1 MKRTMQ
7 IFSLFSILALVLVLS
22 SCSSAYK
29 SINSG
34 KVADIEL
41 QPLTPDRYIILGEVE
56 GYGTAAGLGGAIALN
71 GRVEKAKRN
80 AEFQAIS
87 KIEGADMLLA
97 PRYEIET
104 FAFPLFFS
112 SAKVKV
118 KAKAVRIKATDEK

>member
-1 MKRTMQ
+1 MKKLLYVFAVLLLAGT
-7 IFSLFSILALVLVLS
+7 LF

-34 KVADIEL
+34 RVADIEL
-41 QPLTPDRYIILGEVE
+41 QPLAPDRYIILGEVE
-56 GYGTAAGLGGAIALN
+56 GYGTASGLGGGIALR
-71 GRVEKAKRN
+71 GRIEKAKRN

-87 KIEGADMLLA
+87 KVEGADMLLA
-97 PRYEIET
+97 ARYEIET
-104 FAFPLFFS
+104 FVFPLFFS